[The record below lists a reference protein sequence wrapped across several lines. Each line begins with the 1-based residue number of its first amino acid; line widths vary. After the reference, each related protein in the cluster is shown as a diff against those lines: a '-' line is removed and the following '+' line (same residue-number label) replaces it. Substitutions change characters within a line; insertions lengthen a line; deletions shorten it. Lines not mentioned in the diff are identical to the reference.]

1 MILRSSISQLLWSSS
16 GFSQFLRF
24 AIVGASGTAVHF
36 AILIALVEGW
46 GMNPVAATTVGFA
59 VAATLGYVLHHYFTF
74 RASQRLGRG
83 IAGYYA
89 TVTVGLILNALVVAA
104 LINWHMPYILAQV
117 GGSGVTLLWNFAFS
131 RTFVFR
137 AH

>member
-1 MILRSSISQLLWSSS
+1 LILRSSISQLLGSSS

-46 GMNPVAATTVGFA
+46 GINPVAATTIGFII
-59 VAATLGYVLHHYFTF
+59 AATLGYVLHHYFTF

-117 GGSGVTLLWNFAFS
+117 AGSGVTLLWNFAFS